1 MNYGLPYMGSK
12 SKIVKHIVPLFPN
25 ADNFVDLFAGGGAVT
40 HYAMT
45 TAKYKHFVF
54 NDINPL
60 MPKAFGMALNGEF
73 ENEKRWISR
82 EEFFRLRDTDP
93 YVAICFSFGNNLS
106 DYMYSKD
113 IEPIKEAY
121 HYALFFGDYSLAKER
136 MDIGLTPLEKCP
148 TIKEKYTMLKNIVK
162 TTPPHKISGNKVA
175 VNGKTR
181 ADLQN
186 VERHKRSL
194 GISKVWRQGNGA
206 FLPPPISKELS
217 AKMQSEESACV
228 ISAHN
233 ANGSRKLPLS
243 DVIEFYSTDYQA
255 VPIPDNSVIYCD
267 IPYKNTRTY
276 QSHRKTDFDY
286 ERFYDWAYRQTQP
299 TFISEYWMPED
310 RFRCIA
316 EIKRTD
322 TFSATNNS
330 KKVAERIFIPKH
342 QQTEIPKQLELF

>member
-1 MNYGLPYMGSK
+1 MSYGLPYMGSK
-12 SKIVKHIVPLFPN
+12 SKLVKSIVPLFPP

-136 MDIGLTPLEKCP
+136 MGIDFTPLDKCP
-148 TIKEKYTMLKNIVK
+148 TIKEKYAMLKNIVK
-162 TTPPHKISGNKVA
+162 NTPPYQWKQGCSQWRIWNVSIGAVSNRECGEDVA
-175 VNGKTR
+175 VQKSPLQYRDTMQTGAKNSPCLTLSSSTAATTNPCRYPIIASSTATFRTRTPEHINGTKRRSSTTSASMTGR
-181 ADLQN
+181 TD
-186 VERHKRSL
+186 RHSRHLSASIGCPRIGLGALRKLKELILCPLPTTQKRSL
-194 GISKVWRQGNGA
+194 
-206 FLPPPISKELS
+206 KEYLYRYTN
-217 AKMQSEESACV
+217 K
-228 ISAHN
+228 
-233 ANGSRKLPLS
+233 RKY
-243 DVIEFYSTDYQA
+243 I
-255 VPIPDNSVIYCD
+255 
-267 IPYKNTRTY
+267 
-276 QSHRKTDFDY
+276 
-286 ERFYDWAYRQTQP
+286 
-299 TFISEYWMPED
+299 
-310 RFRCIA
+310 
-316 EIKRTD
+316 
-322 TFSATNNS
+322 NN
-330 KKVAERIFIPKH
+330 
-342 QQTEIPKQLELF
+342 

>member
-12 SKIVKHIVPLFPN
+12 SKIVKHIVPLFPS

-60 MPKAFGMALNGEF
+60 MPKAFEMALNGEF

-106 DYMYSKD
+106 TYMYNEE
-113 IEPIKEAY
+113 IEQIKEAY

-136 MDIGLTPLEKCP
+136 MGIDLTPLEKCA
-148 TIKEKYTMLKNIVK
+148 TIKEKYAMLKRIVK
-162 TTPPHKISGNKVA
+162 TTPLSVE
-175 VNGKTR
+175 TR
-181 ADLQN
+181 LQN
-186 VERHKRSL
+186 LKRLQRVLWS
-194 GISKVWRQGNGA
+194 
-206 FLPPPISKELS
+206 ELDV
-217 AKMQSEESACV
+217 KMQREEAAAV
-228 ISAHN
+228 ISEHN
-233 ANGSRKLPLS
+233 ANVSRKLPLS

-267 IPYKNTRTY
+267 IPYADTSKY
-276 QSHRKTDFDY
+276 QSHKKTEFDY

-299 TFISEYWMPED
+299 IFISEYWMPED
-310 RFRCIA
+310 RFVCIA
-316 EIKRTD
+316 EIKRTG
-322 TFSATNNS
+322 TMSVTNNAE
-330 KKVAERIFIPKH
+330 KVTERIFIPKH
-342 QQTEIPKQLELF
+342 QKTIIKRQLNLF

>member
-45 TAKYKHFVF
+45 TTKYKHFIF

-60 MPKAFGMALNGEF
+60 MPKAFEMSLNGEF

-82 EEFFRLRDTDP
+82 DEFFRLRDTDP

-106 DYMYSKD
+106 DYMYNEE
-113 IEPIKEAY
+113 IEQIKEAY

-136 MDIGLTPLEKCP
+136 MGIDLNPLEKCP
-148 TIKEKYTMLKNIVK
+148 TIKKKYAMLKNIVK
-162 TTPPHKISGNKVA
+162 TTPPPISGNKVA

-186 VERHKRSL
+186 LERLQRSF
-194 GISKVWRQGNGA
+194 GISRVRRQCGGA
-206 FLPPPISKELS
+206 YYPPTLKSK
-217 AKMQSEESACV
+217 MRSEEAAAV
-228 ISAHN
+228 ISEHN
-233 ANGSRKLPLS
+233 AKGSRKLPLS

-267 IPYKNTRTY
+267 IPYKGTGTY
-276 QSHRKTDFDY
+276 QRHKKTEFDY
-286 ERFYDWAYRQTQP
+286 ERFYDWAYSQTQP
-299 TFISEYWMPED
+299 IFISEYFMPED

-322 TFSATNNS
+322 TFSPNNNS
-330 KKVAERIFIPKH
+330 TKVAEKIFVPIH
-342 QQTEIPKQLELF
+342 QQTKIPKQLKLF

>member
-12 SKIVKHIVPLFPN
+12 SKIVKHIVPLFPS

-106 DYMYSKD
+106 DYMYSKE

-121 HYALFFGDYSLAKER
+121 HYALFFGDYSLAMER
-136 MDIGLTPLEKCP
+136 MGIDLTPLEKCP
-148 TIKEKYTMLKNIVK
+148 TIKEKYAMLKRIVK
-162 TTPPHKISGNKVA
+162 TTPPYQWKQGYSQWKDKGGFAEYGTPPKA
-175 VNGKTR
+175 LWQFQS
-181 ADLQN
+181 A
-186 VERHKRSL
+186 EAM
-194 GISKVWRQGNGA
+194 WRCV
-206 FLPPPISKELS
+206 LPPPHTFKS
-217 AKMQSEESACV
+217 KMQNEESDVEKC
-228 ISAHN
+228 N
-233 ANGSRKLPLS
+233 AMGSKRLPLS
-243 DVIEFYSTDYQA
+243 DVIEFHSSDYQA

-267 IPYKNTRTY
+267 IPYKGTGTY
-276 QSHRKTDFDY
+276 QRHKKTDFDY

-330 KKVAERIFIPKH
+330 KKVTERVFVPIH
-342 QQTEIPKQLELF
+342 QQTKMPKQLKLF

>member
-12 SKIVKHIVPLFPN
+12 SKIVKHIVPLFPP

-106 DYMYSKD
+106 HYMYNEEM
-113 IEPIKEAY
+113 EPIKEAY
-121 HYALFFGDYSLAKER
+121 HYALFFGDYSLAMER
-136 MDIGLTPLEKCP
+136 MGIDLTPLEKCP
-148 TIKEKYTMLKNIVK
+148 TIKEKYAMLKRIVK
-162 TTPPHKISGNKVA
+162 TTPPYQWKQGCSQWKGKGGFAEYGTPPKGLWQFQSAEAMWRCEEAAAAIS
-175 VNGKTR
+175 
-181 ADLQN
+181 
-186 VERHKRSL
+186 E
-194 GISKVWRQGNGA
+194 
-206 FLPPPISKELS
+206 
-217 AKMQSEESACV
+217 
-228 ISAHN
+228 HN
-233 ANGSRKLPLS
+233 AKGSRKLPLS
-243 DVIEFYSTDYQA
+243 DVIEFYNTDYQA

-276 QSHRKTDFDY
+276 QSHKKTEFDY

-299 TFISEYWMPED
+299 IFISEYFMPED
-310 RFRCIA
+310 RFVCIA
-316 EIKRTD
+316 EIKRKE
-322 TFSATNNS
+322 TFSASNNS
-330 KKVAERIFIPKH
+330 KKVTERIFVPKH
-342 QQTEIPKQLELF
+342 QQTKMTKQLNLF